1 MRAAALCFVAA
12 LVLSQAASAESK
24 QDWDDCTS
32 SDADVSLAGCS
43 NIIGRAK
50 DTKNNLAIAYFNRGI
65 AYQNKGDHAKAIAEF
80 NQSIKLNASDPAAYR
95 NRGYSYAQTGEFD
108 RAIDD
113 YNQTIKLKPD
123 YANIYYDRGWT
134 YAAKQDHARALN
146 DYNRAV
152 ELDKDNH
159 DLFNDRGSSFASLGI
174 STRRSPISTR
184 RSR

>member
-1 MRAAALCFVAA
+1 MLDGAGFVAA

-80 NQSIKLNASDPAAYR
+80 NQSIKLNASGPAAYR

-108 RAIDD
+108 LARTT
-113 YNQTIKLKPD
+113 TIRPSSSSSR
-123 YANIYYDRGWT
+123 IRPTFITTG
-134 YAAKQDHARALN
+134 
-146 DYNRAV
+146 
-152 ELDKDNH
+152 LD
-159 DLFNDRGSSFASLGI
+159 LCR
-174 STRRSPISTR
+174 
-184 RSR
+184 

>member
-1 MRAAALCFVAA
+1 MRAAALGFVAA
-12 LVLSQAASAESK
+12 LVQAASAESK

-159 DLFNDRGSSFASLGI
+159 ALPITS
-174 STRRSPISTR
+174 RRCR
-184 RSR
+184 